1 MAFGREN
8 SVSSDT
14 DELMIFMGKGVEIK
28 GDIEFEGSGRLDGKV
43 EGKITV
49 KGTLILGEGADIFS
63 EIQSTSVIIGGK
75 VQGKIV
81 AHEKVQLLDTSA
93 VNCDI
98 LTPSLI
104 VEEGA
109 QFNGSSKMG
118 NTEEIQ
124 KTGPAVIAEKQLQNP
139 IVKAVR

>member
-1 MAFGREN
+1 MAFGRE
-8 SVSSDT
+8 SDDRRKS
-14 DELMIFMGKGVEIK
+14 DELVIFMGKGVEIK
-28 GDIEFEGSGRLDGKV
+28 GDVVFEGSGRLDGKV

-49 KGTLILGEGADIFS
+49 NGTLILGEGADISS

-75 VQGKIV
+75 VRGKIV
-81 AHEKVQLLDTSA
+81 AHEKVQLLETSV

-118 NTEEIQ
+118 SPEEIQ
-124 KTGPAVIAEKQLQNP
+124 RSRTSPTTENTLHKP
-139 IVKAVR
+139 IVKAVK